1 MLTKQEKYAI
11 IVIENKKGELPME
24 YNGFNIPDTE
34 IDKLMDKLDI
44 SLADACELWLADN
57 DKMTNPIQEEIDKK
71 AKAGGRHYEQG
82 NTPRKKVKKERKID
96 ETKRDLLHFLRNDLE
111 MVDDLVISGQK
122 TETELYFT
130 YKNADYTLKL
140 TKHRPKK

>member
-1 MLTKQEKYAI
+1 
-11 IVIENKKGELPME
+11 ME
-24 YNGFNIPDTE
+24 YNGFNVPDTE

-82 NTPRKKVKKERKID
+82 NAPRKKVKKERKID
-96 ETKRDLLHFLRNDLE
+96 YNKADLLQIIKDAFLNEPELT
-111 MVDDLVISGQK
+111 INGQK

-130 YKNADYTLKL
+130 YYDEKYTVKL

>member
-1 MLTKQEKYAI
+1 
-11 IVIENKKGELPME
+11 ME
-24 YNGFNIPDTE
+24 YNGFNVPDTE

-57 DKMTNPIQEEIDKK
+57 DKMTNPVQEEIDKK

-82 NTPRKKVKKERKID
+82 NAPRKKVKKERKVD
-96 ETKRDLLHFLRNDLE
+96 KNKGDLLKTMAIALIEKHNCTE
-111 MVDDLVISGQK
+111 MEQK
-122 TETELYFT
+122 TETELHFE
-130 YKNADYTLKL
+130 YKNEKYTVKL